1 MTIDNEFRPP
11 HKKRPKN
18 PPTVTA
24 SKDIHQEIEEWAS
37 FDPAEGALEILSSR
51 SPLEMVRHPLGW
63 VIVNYTNG
71 MDYRVCDGPYASR
84 TEARQA
90 VGEWTKVR
98 RLLDA
103 EKEKKALEEGITD
116 NLTGE

>member
-1 MTIDNEFRPP
+1 M
-11 HKKRPKN
+11 
-18 PPTVTA
+18 
-24 SKDIHQEIEEWAS
+24 SKDIHQEVEDWTL
-37 FDPAEGALEILSSR
+37 FDPREGALEILFSK

-71 MDYRVCDGPYASR
+71 INYRVCDGPYATR

-98 RLLDA
+98 RILDA
-103 EKEKKALEEGITD
+103 EKAIRDSEQPLPNG
-116 NLTGE
+116 

>member
-1 MTIDNEFRPP
+1 MTIDNEIRPP

-18 PPTVTA
+18 PPTV
-24 SKDIHQEIEEWAS
+24 SVSQDIHQEIEEWAS
-37 FDPAEGALEILSSR
+37 FDPWEGALEILCSR

-63 VIVNYTNG
+63 VIVNHTNG
-71 MDYRVCDGPYASR
+71 MDYRVCDGPYATR

-98 RLLDA
+98 RILDA
-103 EKEKKALEEGITD
+103 EKAIRDSEQPLPEG
-116 NLTGE
+116 

>member
-51 SPLEMVRHPLGW
+51 SPL
-63 VIVNYTNG
+63 
-71 MDYRVCDGPYASR
+71 DGPTSP
-84 TEARQA
+84 
-90 VGEWTKVR
+90 
-98 RLLDA
+98 RLGHRELYERDG
-103 EKEKKALEEGITD
+103 LPR
-116 NLTGE
+116 L